1 MGLTID
7 NNHMRSS
14 EKLDENPTQE
24 MARLEGLDRA
34 SHALLRALVRR
45 PDPNLD
51 REVERLTM
59 SFLDWDVLLALAQE
73 HGAMQIVFSRLR
85 EMDSRVPAGVQ
96 ERLKAAFH
104 RNAFHALANAAEL
117 ISLLQVLNH
126 ESIESMP
133 FKGVVLATS
142 VYGDLAAR
150 PAGDLDLLIH
160 RGDLKRATAILL
172 ERGYQLTTAVFP
184 DGSPAVENCF
194 EYHFERLSD
203 GMVVELRWRLDLA
216 YARFR
221 RDLGMNW
228 LWPTR
233 RTAVVAGAEVPN
245 ISPENTLLL
254 LCMHGSKHIWS
265 RLIWIC
271 DVAQLLDVGRGLD
284 WNLAIREAKR
294 QGLIRAVA
302 LGVLLANRVI
312 GAAVPE
318 RILKGFE
325 SDSVSLA
332 LAKYFE
338 KSVLEAPGVP
348 PPSRIPYY
356 FKLLGFRD
364 RVRLLLTLEL
374 LRPNERDF
382 EAVNLPKR
390 LRFFYMLMRPMRLFR
405 DRSPR

>member
-34 SHALLRALVRR
+34 SHVLLRALVRR
-45 PDPNLD
+45 PDPNMD
-51 REVERLTM
+51 REIERLAS
-59 SFLDWDVLLALAQE
+59 SFEDWDVLLALAQE

-85 EMDSRVPAGVQ
+85 EMDSRVPAGVR

-117 ISLLQVLNH
+117 ISLLQALNH

-172 ERGYQLTTAVFP
+172 ERGYELKTAVRA
-184 DGSPAVENCF
+184 DGLPILENYF
-194 EYHFERLSD
+194 EYHFERPAD
-203 GMVVELRWRLDLA
+203 GMVIELRWRLELA
-216 YARFR
+216 SRFK
-221 RDLGMNW
+221 RDLGINW

-271 DVAQLLDVGRGLD
+271 DVAQLLDVGRELD
-284 WNLAIREAKR
+284 WDLAIREAKR

-318 RILKGFE
+318 RILKRFE

-390 LRFFYMLMRPMRLFR
+390 LRFLYMLMRPMRLFR